1 MGQSIKEIEQEIID
15 DFEFLGDWTDR
26 YQYIIEQ
33 GKALAPLADEFKIEG
48 NRIKG
53 CQSQVWLVATL
64 EDNKIVYQA
73 DSDAAIVKGL
83 VALLVRVFSN
93 QNPHEV
99 ADAPVDFIE
108 KIGMKDHLSPT
119 RSNGLSEMIS
129 QIKKFANA
137 FQTSV

>member
-1 MGQSIKEIEQEIID
+1 MGQGIKEIEQEIID

-33 GKALAPLADEFKIEG
+33 GKALAPLANDFKIEG

-64 EDNKIVYQA
+64 EGNKIVYQA

-83 VALLVRVFSN
+83 VALLVRVFSY
-93 QNPHEV
+93 QNPDEV
-99 ADAPVDFIE
+99 VEAPVDFIE
-108 KIGMKDHLSPT
+108 KIGMKEHLSPT
-119 RSNGLSEMIS
+119 RSNGLSEMIN
-129 QIKKFANA
+129 QIKKFAKA